1 MKHIGVILFSLFFI
15 SFVHAQCIE
24 GNCINK
30 FGVYK
35 FRDGS
40 VYRGNFLKGKLHGYG
55 KLQYANGAVYEGEWK
70 MDLKSGKGVMSLTSG
85 DQYSG
90 NFKDDKFWGK
100 GIYRYKTGE
109 LYDGSWINGQA
120 HGKGRYL
127 FSDKERYEGDF
138 FKGKFDGVG
147 AFYYADGSIFIGN
160 WKDNKRNGEGKLH
173 YKDGRKIAG
182 VWKDDQL
189 IDEANGFHNS
199 ELAQENRE
207 KEREYETNN
216 SIRKRYWKDCNN
228 SYCHEETGQLK
239 YQDGSIWQGEFI
251 NGQPEGVGVLK
262 YSDGNKYEGEVSNH
276 APNGEGVMYFS
287 NGQVVGGTWN
297 DGYPIKKKQKVESQ
311 VVHQDVQIDKD
322 DEVKIWAVIVGVS
335 SYAHM
340 PSLKYTDDDA
350 YQIYAFLKS
359 PEGGAL
365 PNAQIRLLIDENATR
380 QNILAGMNDVL
391 LKADENDVVLMYYSG
406 HGLPGMFLPIDFDGY
421 SNNLSH
427 SEVLEVFKNSK
438 AKHKLCIADACHSGS
453 LLASRSPFNQ
463 QLEEF
468 YQEYDNTEG
477 GTALIMSSKSEEV
490 SLETSG
496 LRQGI
501 FSHFLIRGLNGEADV
516 NGNDIV
522 TVTELFDFIS
532 VGVKQYTRNAQQPSI
547 AGNFDKNMPIS
558 TVRKK

>member
-1 MKHIGVILFSLFFI
+1 MKNVLLILSALFFF
-15 SFVHAQCIE
+15 SFSQAQCVE
-24 GNCINK
+24 GNCYNG

-35 FRDGS
+35 FKDGS
-40 VYRGNFLKGKLHGYG
+40 LFRGNFLKSKLQGYG
-55 KLQYANGAVYEGEWK
+55 KMKYSNGNIYEGEWRN
-70 MDLKSGKGVMSLTSG
+70 DLKSGKGTMRFTNQDS
-85 DQYSG
+85 YAG
-90 NFKDDKFWGK
+90 NFRDDKFWGK
-100 GIYRYKTGE
+100 GIYRYNSGDI
-109 LYDGSWINGQA
+109 YDGSWVNGKA
-120 HGKGRYL
+120 HGKGKYI
-127 FSDKERYEGDF
+127 FADKEKYEGDF
-138 FKGKFDGVG
+138 FKGLFEGVG
-147 AFYYADGSIFIGN
+147 AFYYSDGSIFIGN
-160 WKDNKRNGEGKLH
+160 WKNNKRNGEGKLH

-182 VWKDDQL
+182 FWKDDQMV
-189 IDEANGFHNS
+189 DESNGLTNTAIK
-199 ELAQENRE
+199 EKDQNDYEN
-207 KEREYETNN
+207 NG
-216 SIRKRYWKDCNN
+216 SIRKRYWRNCNN
-228 SYCHEETGQLK
+228 SHCHQESGELN
-239 YQDGSIWQGEFI
+239 YQDGSVWQGEFL
-251 NGQPEGVGVLK
+251 NGQPHGVGVLK
-262 YSDGNKYEGEVSNH
+262 YADGNKYEGEVADH

-287 NGQVVGGTWN
+287 SGQVVGGTWN
-297 DGYPIKKKQKVESQ
+297 NGYPIRKKQRVEKKQSE
-311 VVHQDVQIDKD
+311 QIVEVDYD
-322 DEVKIWAVIVGVS
+322 DDVKIWAVIVGVS

-365 PNAQIRLLIDENATR
+365 PNDQIRLLIDENATR

-427 SEVLEVFKNSK
+427 KEVLDVFKNSK

-463 QLEEF
+463 QMEEF
-468 YQEYDNTEG
+468 YQEYNNTSG

-501 FSHFLIRGLNGEADV
+501 FSHYLIRGLNGEAD
-516 NGNDIV
+516 NNKNDIV

-532 VGVKQYTRNAQQPSI
+532 IGVKQYTRNAQQPSI
-547 AGNFDKNMPIS
+547 AGNYDENMPVS
-558 TVRKK
+558 TVRKRD

>member
-1 MKHIGVILFSLFFI
+1 MKNLCLVLSMLFLV
-15 SFVHAQCIE
+15 SFSHAQCVE
-24 GNCINK
+24 GNCSNG
-30 FGVYK
+30 FGIYK
-35 FRDGS
+35 FKDGS
-40 VYRGNFLKGKLHGYG
+40 IYKGNFIKSKLQGYG
-55 KLQYANGAVYEGEWK
+55 KMTYSNGNIYEGEWK
-70 MDLKSGKGVMSLTSG
+70 NDLKSGKGTMKFTNNDSYVG
-85 DQYSG
+85 Y
-90 NFKDDKFWGK
+90 FRDDKFWGK
-100 GIYRYKTGE
+100 GIYRYHTGD
-109 LYDGSWINGQA
+109 LYDGSWVNGHA
-120 HGKGRYL
+120 HGKGKYV
-127 FSDKERYEGDF
+127 FSDKEKYEGDF
-138 FKGKFDGVG
+138 FKGNFEGMG

-160 WKDNKRNGEGKLH
+160 WKRNKRNGEGKLH

-182 VWKDDQL
+182 NWRDDQM
-189 IDEANGFHNS
+189 IDESIGLTNVVKEDAYENNS
-199 ELAQENRE
+199 
-207 KEREYETNN
+207 
-216 SIRKRYWKDCNN
+216 SIRKRYWKNCNN
-228 SYCHEETGQLK
+228 SHCHEENGELK
-239 YQDGSIWQGEFI
+239 YQDGSVWQGEFL
-251 NGQPEGVGVLK
+251 NGQPNGIGVLK
-262 YSDGNKYEGEVSNH
+262 YADGNKYEGEIANH

-297 DGYPIKKKQKVESQ
+297 DGYPIRKKQKIEKQQTNQIVE
-311 VVHQDVQIDKD
+311 VDKD
-322 DEVKIWAVIVGVS
+322 DEVKIWAVIIGVS

-365 PNAQIRLLIDENATR
+365 PNDQIRLLIDENATR

-427 SEVLEVFKNSK
+427 QEVLDVFKNSK

-463 QLEEF
+463 QMEQF
-468 YQEYDNTEG
+468 YQQYNDTNG

-501 FSHFLIRGLNGEADV
+501 FSHYLIRGLNGEADQ
-516 NGNDIV
+516 NQNDVV

-532 VGVKQYTRNAQQPSI
+532 SGVKKYTRNAQQPTI
-547 AGNFDKNMPIS
+547 AGNYDENMPVS

>member
-1 MKHIGVILFSLFFI
+1 MKNLCLILFTLFFV
-15 SFVHAQCIE
+15 SFSQAQCVE
-24 GNCINK
+24 GNCSNG
-30 FGVYK
+30 FGIYK
-35 FRDGS
+35 FKDGS
-40 VYRGNFLKGKLHGYG
+40 SYRGNFARGKLQGYG
-55 KLQYANGAVYEGEWK
+55 KMKYSNGNIYEGEWK
-70 MDLKSGKGVMSLTSG
+70 NDLKTGRGTMKFINNDSYV
-85 DQYSG
+85 G
-90 NFKDDKFWGK
+90 NFSDDKFWGK
-100 GIYRYKTGE
+100 GIYRYNTGD
-109 LYDGSWINGQA
+109 LFDGSWVNGQA
-120 HGKGRYL
+120 HGKGKYV
-127 FSDKERYEGDF
+127 FADKEKYEGDF
-138 FKGKFDGVG
+138 FKGQFEGVG

-182 VWKDDQL
+182 NWLDDQMV
-189 IDEANGFHNS
+189 D
-199 ELAQENRE
+199 
-207 KEREYETNN
+207 ETNGLN
-216 SIRKRYWKDCNN
+216 NVAKEEKYENNSSIRKRYWKDCNN
-228 SYCHEETGQLK
+228 SHCHEENGQLK
-239 YQDGSIWQGEFI
+239 YQDGSIWQGEFV
-251 NGQPEGVGVLK
+251 NGQPQGLGVLK
-262 YSDGNKYEGEVSNH
+262 YADGNKYEGEIINH

-297 DGYPIKKKQKVESQ
+297 DGYPVRKKQKVENQ
-311 VVHQDVQIDKD
+311 FTNQTVEVDKD

-365 PNAQIRLLIDENATR
+365 PNDQIRLLIDENATR

-427 SEVLEVFKNSK
+427 HEVLEVFKNSK

-463 QLEEF
+463 QMKEF
-468 YQEYDNTEG
+468 YQQYNDTEG

-501 FSHFLIRGLNGEADV
+501 FSHYLIRGLNGEADDNQNNV
-516 NGNDIV
+516 V

-532 VGVKQYTRNAQQPSI
+532 VGVKQYTRNAQQPTI
-547 AGNFDKNMPIS
+547 AGNYDENMPVS
-558 TVRKK
+558 TVRKR